1 MEKVRRLRP
10 ECLSCLAKKY
20 LDKYP
25 EDASVEIKTEY
36 MRRALQI
43 LACAEEHEAAPVVVN
58 RIAKVHDELFG
69 ATDEFRTA
77 KKHFNQV
84 MLGRV
89 EAIQA
94 KLDAADDPLLLGLQ
108 YAMVGNYIDFG
119 AMKQVDEAH
128 LSHLLDNAKEQPI
141 PAAEY
146 EYLKKD
152 LSAAKHLV
160 YLTDNC
166 GEIVLDKL
174 LIQVI
179 QKFYPYLKITAV
191 VKGGNVLN
199 DATME
204 DAVQVGLTDL
214 VPVTDNGNDIAGT
227 WLDSTK
233 TETRKIIEAADIIL
247 SKGQAN
253 YETLRFC
260 GLNIYYLFLCKCEMF
275 AKEFDIERF
284 TGMLLN
290 ELRRQNS

>member
-25 EDASVEIKTEY
+25 EDAPVEKKTEY
-36 MRRALQI
+36 MRRALRI
-43 LACAEEHEAAPVVVN
+43 LSCAQEHEAAPVVVN
-58 RIAKVHDELFG
+58 RIANVRAELFG
-69 ATDEFRTA
+69 STDEFGDA
-77 KKHFNQV
+77 KVYFNQV
-84 MLGRV
+84 MLER
-89 EAIQA
+89 EASIQA
-94 KLDAADDPLLLGLQ
+94 RLDAADDPLLLGLQ

-119 AMKQVDEAH
+119 AMKKVDEEH
-128 LSHLLDNAKEQPI
+128 LANLLDNAREQPI
-141 PAAEY
+141 PVAEY
-146 EYLKKD
+146 EHLKSD
-152 LSAAKHLV
+152 LATAKNLV

-174 LIQVI
+174 LLQVI
-179 QKFYPYLKITAV
+179 QKQYPHLKIFAV

-199 DATME
+199 DATLT
-204 DAVQVGLTDL
+204 DAKQVGLTEL
-214 VPVTDNGNDIAGT
+214 VRVVDNGNSIAGT

-233 TETRKIIEAADIIL
+233 YETCKIIKSADVIL

-275 AKEFDIERF
+275 AREFGVEQF

-290 ELRRQNS
+290 ELRRSF